1 MLLLSNHLILSLFFF
16 FCCLPVNFLLYSI
29 TGIGYYHTWFQWL
42 VWCMCIASMPFVFLC
57 SPQEVLCYRNAAAII
72 HSCRLPFYAPP
83 NGYWCWCAAK
93 IVPFPLLWKL
103 WKTGIRFK
111 IWSLIGQYLEICV
124 CPWEPARTF
133 CCHFRRLFHWLIG
146 PKLICVNDF
155 VFSIF
160 FFLFSPLAC
169 ALRSLVYF
177 PSQMYGDGADVGWE
191 LCWGPR
197 VPVVWS
203 GCWSLD
209 VLGACLQCHFCGVGV
224 GLCLVFW
231 VWGLFMVCFSCLI
244 VVWVVAWGLV
254 MGCCVVCVSSSV
266 FVVCAIAV
274 FRFLVSP
281 ILVNHFCC
289 CAISFDCCCS
299 F

>member
-1 MLLLSNHLILSLFFF
+1 
-16 FCCLPVNFLLYSI
+16 
-29 TGIGYYHTWFQWL
+29 
-42 VWCMCIASMPFVFLC
+42 MCIASMPFVFLC

-155 VFSIF
+155 VFSILF
-160 FFLFSPLAC
+160 WCLPLLAHSDHLCIFRVRCMVMVRMWAGSCVGVHGFLS
-169 ALRSLVYF
+169 
-177 PSQMYGDGADVGWE
+177 
-191 LCWGPR
+191 
-197 VPVVWS
+197 VVWS

-244 VVWVVAWGLV
+244 VVVVWVVAWGLV

-266 FVVCAIAV
+266 FVVCALVV

>member
-29 TGIGYYHTWFQWL
+29 TGTGYYHTWFQWL

-133 CCHFRRLFHWLIG
+133 CCQRLLHWLIG

-160 FFLFSPLAC
+160 FFFLLLSPLAC
-169 ALRSLVYF
+169 ALWSLVYF

-197 VPVVWS
+197 VPV
-203 GCWSLD
+203 
-209 VLGACLQCHFCGVGV
+209 CGVIW
-224 GLCLVFW
+224 LLESWCL
-231 VWGLFMVCFSCLI
+231 
-244 VVWVVAWGLV
+244 
-254 MGCCVVCVSSSV
+254 GCMSSV
-266 FVVCAIAV
+266 S
-274 FRFLVSP
+274 FRW
-281 ILVNHFCC
+281 C
-289 CAISFDCCCS
+289 
-299 F
+299 